1 MLAIANLLDIL
12 DKPARI
18 AAIIGDELKH
28 VKEEFGDRRRSE
40 IVTVAEDISV
50 EDLIAPQ
57 DMVVTFSHGG
67 YVKSQPLADYRAQ
80 RRGGRGRT
88 AATTKDD
95 DFIERMFVAHSHDYL
110 LCFSNRGRLYWLK
123 VFEVPQGGSTSR
135 GKPMVN
141 MFPLEEGEKIT
152 AVVPVK
158 EFDESHFVFMA
169 TAQGTVKKTPLAD
182 FSRPRPSGIIAV
194 GLDEGDYLIG
204 VALTD
209 GSYDVMLFSSEGK
222 AIRFHEEDV
231 RPMGRQ
237 ATGVRGMRLPESGG
251 WKIVCMLA
259 AKDDKQTVLT
269 ATENGYGKRTAIS
282 EYTRHGR
289 GGLGMIAIQSSDR
302 NGALVG
308 AVLVDDHDEVI
319 LISTGGVLI
328 RTAVAQIREMGR
340 STQGVTLIALSE
352 GEKLAGIARIEDR
365 AEDGNGA
372 GGENGNGGS
381 GAEPVAPAAHGPRG
395 PTLH

>member
-1 MLAIANLLDIL
+1 MTTIADLIDLLA
-12 DKPARI
+12 KPARI
-18 AAIIGDELKH
+18 TKMIGDELRTLKAA
-28 VKEEFGDRRRSE
+28 FGDARKSE
-40 IVTVAEDISV
+40 IVTVAEDISI

-95 DFIERMFVAHSHDYL
+95 DFVERMFVAHSHDFL

-141 MFPLEEGEKIT
+141 MFPLEENEKIT

-169 TAQGTVKKTPLAD
+169 TAQGTVKKKPLSA

-194 GLDEGDYLIG
+194 GLDEGAYLIA

-209 GSYDVMLFSSEGK
+209 GRYDLMLFSSEGK
-222 AIRFHEEDV
+222 AGRFVQEAV
-231 RPMGRQ
+231 RPM
-237 ATGVRGMRLPESGG
+237 A
-251 WKIVCMLA
+251 
-259 AKDDKQTVLT
+259 
-269 ATENGYGKRTAIS
+269 RTA
-282 EYTRHGR
+282 
-289 GGLGMIAIQSSDR
+289 
-302 NGALVG
+302 
-308 AVLVDDHDEVI
+308 
-319 LISTGGVLI
+319 
-328 RTAVAQIREMGR
+328 
-340 STQGVTLIALSE
+340 
-352 GEKLAGIARIEDR
+352 
-365 AEDGNGA
+365 
-372 GGENGNGGS
+372 
-381 GAEPVAPAAHGPRG
+381 
-395 PTLH
+395 